1 MLHYLRAGSRIAI
14 MQSHTHTM
22 QQTHTHKAVTRR
34 VKAKKLLSR
43 LSQSDY
49 NIFFSPQPK
58 QTKKSLTINFHGSLL
73 LQQLLKFKNCGSVS
87 AGFLALTPDDLVAM
101 ACDSAGSFL
110 LEAFMA
116 SGASDKKKDKLIE
129 KLKVSLAIIY

>member
-1 MLHYLRAGSRIAI
+1 MDRRAGFGPQAS
-14 MQSHTHTM
+14 
-22 QQTHTHKAVTRR
+22 
-34 VKAKKLLSR
+34 LLRTPGVS
-43 LSQSDY
+43 SGSY
-49 NIFFSPQPK
+49 IFFSLQPK

-73 LQQLLKFKNCGSVS
+73 LQQLLKFKNCGSIS
-87 AGFLALTPDDLVAM
+87 TGFLALTPDDLVAM

-129 KLKVSLAIIY
+129 KLKVNLAIVY